1 MLSLDFGRS
10 TTAGDPRRTGRAA
23 TRPIGR
29 GSSVSSLRDYDLP
42 LLWAVLV
49 LMLFGL
55 VMVYSASI
63 ALPDSARFSSL
74 RTTHHLWRHSFSV
87 CVGLTCGLIAFAI
100 PIQRWQRASPWLFGI
115 GLILLTLVLVPGI
128 GKVVLGAR
136 RWISLGFIN
145 LQPSELMKLF
155 VVLYAADYAVRKQDA
170 MRSFRRG
177 FAPMAVCMA
186 LIGLLLLLEPGTGS
200 VQEQAAPALP

>member
-1 MLSLDFGRS
+1 MLSLDLGRDS
-10 TTAGDPRRTGRAA
+10 ASGDPRRAGRAPA
-23 TRPIGR
+23 RPIGR
-29 GSSVSSLRDYDLP
+29 GSSVSSMRDYDLP
-42 LLWAVLV
+42 LLWSVLV
-49 LMLFGL
+49 LLLFGL

-63 ALPDSARFSSL
+63 ALPDSARFASL
-74 RTTHHLWRHSFSV
+74 RTTHHLMRHSFSV

-100 PIQRWQRASPWLFGI
+100 PIQRWQRAAPWLFVT
-115 GLILLTLVLVPGI
+115 GLILLMLVLVPGI

-186 LIGLLLLLEPGTGS
+186 IIGLLLLLEPD
-200 VQEQAAPALP
+200 ALADRIRSR